1 MMMLMQAS
9 NAFDITVGA
18 EALWAS
24 NVLLFPQKVK
34 SRPDAAIECH
44 ERLGGLLR
52 YYHRKAA

>member
-1 MMMLMQAS
+1 MMMLMQEN

-18 EALWAS
+18 AALWLG

-34 SRPDAAIECH
+34 SRAAAIECY

-52 YYHRKAA
+52 Y